1 MIGKTISH
9 YKILSK
15 LGEGGMGVVYEAQDT
30 RLLRSVAI
38 KILPSHL
45 VSDEKHRFQFAQEA
59 RAASALN
66 HPNICTVHDVGQ
78 KGDVH
83 FIVMELVA
91 GKTLREVL
99 IERGSLPES
108 EVLDIGIKVCDAL
121 SAAHE
126 KSIVHRDIKP
136 ENIMV
141 TGKGEVKVMD
151 FGLAKLF
158 GGDFS
163 EPESA
168 GYSDETFDS
177 SVSAGHFRTSV
188 SAFPGTVGYMSP
200 EQIRKAEL
208 DGRSDLFSLGVVLF
222 ELLTGIPP
230 FAGRNRVS
238 LSKSVLND
246 KPASPS
252 KINLKISPEIE
263 RAVLKALAKNANARP
278 ESADAFRS
286 ALLKSSQ

>member
-1 MIGKTISH
+1 
-9 YKILSK
+9 
-15 LGEGGMGVVYEAQDT
+15 
-30 RLLRSVAI
+30 
-38 KILPSHL
+38 
-45 VSDEKHRFQFAQEA
+45 
-59 RAASALN
+59 
-66 HPNICTVHDVGQ
+66 
-78 KGDVH
+78 
-83 FIVMELVA
+83 
-91 GKTLREVL
+91 
-99 IERGSLPES
+99 
-108 EVLDIGIKVCDAL
+108 
-121 SAAHE
+121 
-126 KSIVHRDIKP
+126 
-136 ENIMV
+136 
-141 TGKGEVKVMD
+141 
-151 FGLAKLF
+151 
-158 GGDFS
+158 
-163 EPESA
+163 
-168 GYSDETFDS
+168 
-177 SVSAGHFRTSV
+177 
-188 SAFPGTVGYMSP
+188 MSP